1 LEEYV
6 GSLEPEQ
13 ARRSMFTDE
22 FQRMDVMEATPEA
35 LYVLQQL
42 MGEDVAPRKDYI
54 FNKIDFSEIRE

>member
-1 LEEYV
+1 MEEYV

-35 LYVLQQL
+35 LFILQQL
-42 MGEDVAPRKDYI
+42 MGEDVVPRKDYI